1 MIVVLIII
9 FLIITMVKSK
19 FKGSSESLY
28 DTAYDLGINYL
39 KIVKNKVKNP
49 MVMFD
54 IDDTLLFVNNDNSF
68 TRIEPMINLLNYCL
82 KNEIAVLIVTAR
94 DSRYLNET
102 KNDLAKN
109 GIKYNYIYLRKS
121 PQDNHQ
127 YFKSDVKKMYTESGF
142 TVIMSVGDNEVDI
155 IGDYS
160 GYSIKLPNKMDPRLF
175 HINMENKLENV
186 IP

>member
-1 MIVVLIII
+1 
-9 FLIITMVKSK
+9 MVKSK
-19 FKGSSESLY
+19 FRGSSESLY

-39 KIVKNKVKNP
+39 KLVKNKVKNP

-54 IDDTLLFVNNDNSF
+54 IDDTLLFINRDESLSPI
-68 TRIEPMINLLNYCL
+68 TPMINLLNYCL
-82 KNEIAVLIVTAR
+82 KNGIAVLILTAR
-94 DSRYLNET
+94 DSRYLAET

-109 GIKYNYIYLRKS
+109 GINYNYIYLRKS

-127 YFKSDVKKMYTESGF
+127 YFKSDVKKMYTQSGF

-160 GYSIKLPNKMDPRLF
+160 GYSIKLPNKTDPRLF
-175 HINMENKLENV
+175 HVNMENKLENV

>member
-109 GIKYNYIYLRKS
+109 GIKYNYIY
-121 PQDNHQ
+121 
-127 YFKSDVKKMYTESGF
+127 
-142 TVIMSVGDNEVDI
+142 
-155 IGDYS
+155 
-160 GYSIKLPNKMDPRLF
+160 
-175 HINMENKLENV
+175 
-186 IP
+186 